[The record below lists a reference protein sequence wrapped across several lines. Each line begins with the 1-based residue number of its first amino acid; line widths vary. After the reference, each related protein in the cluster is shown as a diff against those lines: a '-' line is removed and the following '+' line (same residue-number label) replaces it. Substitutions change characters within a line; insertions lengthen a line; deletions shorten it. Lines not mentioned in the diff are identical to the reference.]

1 MKNYFKF
8 NLTGQKLLPVWL
20 LYMFLFLI
28 PYIYIQFRLQG
39 IKNQPTLEHQQA
51 LQHMSEMLGWFG
63 IMLLLFIVRYA
74 ITFFIAKMSIENT
87 EFKLNKFEFNGRF
100 GEFIGMIILGFFL
113 TIITLGIY
121 SPWFIKRIF
130 DFFSE
135 NSSHE
140 SNNFKFNGK
149 GKDLFVIIT
158 LFIIAVVGL
167 SIIFAITLIAS
178 LNRTSSSPASI
189 AMFLMIFVLMIPYL
203 YFITKWSVN
212 FTFKNYHISLETE
225 LWKSLGKI
233 ALEFSL
239 SIITLGIYFPLAYL
253 KLYQYFA
260 ERTIATSDE
269 KSKTFGYD
277 IEPGN
282 DFLFIWGQILLS
294 IITLGIYY
302 SWAYCKVTNR
312 ILSKT
317 YSEDVEAA
325 E

>member
-39 IKNQPTLEHQQA
+39 MKNQPGVDHQQA
-51 LQHMSEMLGWFG
+51 LQHMSGMLKWYGV
-63 IMLLLFIVRYA
+63 MLILFVVRNA
-74 ITFFIAKMSIENT
+74 IAFFIAKMSIENT
-87 EFKLNKFEFNGRF
+87 EFKLKNFEFNGRF
-100 GEFIGMIILGFFL
+100 GEFMGIIILGIFL

-121 SPWFIKRIF
+121 SPWFIKKVV

-149 GKDLFVIIT
+149 GINLFVIIT
-158 LFIIAVVGL
+158 LFIIAIVILSVICIIALVG
-167 SIIFAITLIAS
+167 S
-178 LNRTSSSPASI
+178 LNHTSSPTGTI
-189 AMFLMIFVLMIPYL
+189 GLFLTILVLMIPYI
-203 YFITKWSVN
+203 YYVSKWSVD
-212 FTFKNYHISLETE
+212 FTFKGYHIRWETE
-225 LWKSLGKI
+225 LWESMGKI
-233 ALEFSL
+233 ALELLL
-239 SIITLGIYFPLAYL
+239 SVITLGIYSPLAYI

-260 ERTIATSDE
+260 ERTIAESETN
-269 KSKTFGYD
+269 SKTFGYD

-302 SWAYCKVTNR
+302 SWAYCKVTDR

-317 YSEDVEAA
+317 YSEDIEVA
-325 E
+325 